1 MYKTCAK
8 YWANVGK
15 TIKYYDCISTPCHP
29 LAYIFLNDNNCCS
42 LSFFICF
49 VVNLCNSFSL
59 TLLIRLQLSLYN
71 NILLLPTSLPL
82 LELQIVPL
90 YHLYEGI
97 YLIMNSG
104 NFFINLFMRS
114 WQPNKLCFFQNNS
127 LWNFISFSSH
137 SISISHNLHTNSKNN
152 VFQLRSQIQ

>member
-1 MYKTCAK
+1 M
-8 YWANVGK
+8 GK
-15 TIKYYDCISTPCHP
+15 TIEYYDCISMPCHP

-90 YHLYEGI
+90 YHFYEGI
-97 YLIMNSG
+97 YLIMNSCH
-104 NFFINLFMRS
+104 FFINLFMRS
-114 WQPNKLCFFQNNS
+114 LQPNKLCLFQNNS
-127 LWNFISFSSH
+127 F
-137 SISISHNLHTNSKNN
+137 
-152 VFQLRSQIQ
+152 